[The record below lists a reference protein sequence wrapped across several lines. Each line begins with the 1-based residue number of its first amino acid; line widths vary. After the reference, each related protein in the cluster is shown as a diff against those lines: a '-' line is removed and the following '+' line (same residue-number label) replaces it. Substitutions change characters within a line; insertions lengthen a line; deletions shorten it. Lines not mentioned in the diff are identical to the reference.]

1 MTFFKKSTQLK
12 ILFVTSEEAPFAKV
26 GGLGE
31 VMYSLPRSLR
41 ALGHDVRMLMPRYE
55 TIRSTTWHLKMAYDG
70 LRVPSSFEDSARH
83 LQCNVLCYE
92 ETSDPASPVTTY
104 FLENQEYYELRSN
117 VYGYLDDR
125 IRFGLLSRGALEFL
139 NLTRDWKPEVI
150 VATDWMSGFIP
161 NLLATDYADYAR
173 LADIT
178 SVLSIH
184 NLNSQGMF
192 APYRF
197 IPESERDDGIG
208 SIPDFFNPRFANC
221 NFLRRGIMYAD
232 AINTVSPT
240 YAQEIMT
247 EEFGEGLDGLLR
259 ERRSR
264 VFGILNGIDYTSV
277 NPETDESL
285 AEKFNSHSLDKRHEN
300 KHAIQKQFGLPEES
314 NVFLIGIVSRL
325 VEQKGFELLKPFMAS
340 FLRTTKSQL
349 IVVGTGAESLMDYF
363 QELSKEFPLQVGTH
377 LQYDA
382 SLPHLVYGGADAT
395 LIPSQFEPSG
405 LIQMEAMR
413 FGAIPVARR
422 VGGLADTVIDY
433 QPGERKGTGFLFS
446 DFDSNAFLIALVRA
460 YTTWQHAD
468 AWKKIQ
474 TRALEANF
482 SWDRSA
488 KEYAALFKKA
498 IGFHKRGNGEK
509 QKTPNGLAHDSYE

>member
-1 MTFFKKSTQLK
+1 MNFFQKQEKVR
-12 ILFVTSEEAPFAKV
+12 ILFVTSEESPFAKV
-26 GGLGE
+26 GGLGA
-31 VMYSLPRSLR
+31 VMYALPRALD
-41 ALGHDVRMLMPRYE
+41 ALGYDTRVMMPRYGTVNPSDWRLE
-55 TIRSTTWHLKMAYDG
+55 MAYEG

-83 LQCNVLCYE
+83 IQCNVLRYE
-92 ETSDPASPVTTY
+92 KTPDPASPVTTY

-117 VYGYLDDR
+117 VYGYSDDR
-125 IRFGLLSRGALEFL
+125 TRFGLLSRGTLEFL
-139 NLTRDWKPEVI
+139 NLTREWKPDVI
-150 VATDWMSGFIP
+150 VSTDWMTGFIP
-161 NLLATDYADYAR
+161 NLLATDYAAYAR
-173 LADIT
+173 LADIAT
-178 SVLSIH
+178 VLSIH
-184 NLNSQGMF
+184 NLNSQGMS

-208 SIPDFFNPRFANC
+208 SISDFFDPRFANC
-221 NFLRRGIMYAD
+221 NFLRRGAMYAD

-259 ERRSR
+259 ERRAR
-264 VFGILNGIDYTSV
+264 VFGILNGIDYESV
-277 NPETDESL
+277 NPQTDEFL
-285 AEKFNSHSLDKRHEN
+285 AQKFNSHSLDKRQYN
-300 KHAIQKQFGLPEES
+300 KLALQKQFGLPQEFD
-314 NVFLIGIVSRL
+314 VFLVGIVSRL
-325 VEQKGFELLKPFMAS
+325 VAQKGFELLEPFLAS

-349 IVVGTGAESLMDYF
+349 IVVGTGEEERMDYF
-363 QELSKEFPLQVGTH
+363 QRISKAFPSQVAIH

-413 FGAIPVARR
+413 FGAIPIARR

-433 QPGERKGTGFLFS
+433 EPRGRKGTGFLFS
-446 DFDSNAFLIALVRA
+446 DYESYAFLIALVRA
-460 YTTWQHAD
+460 FTTWQHKD
-468 AWKKIQ
+468 AWRKIQ
-474 TRALEANF
+474 TRAMEANF

-498 IGFHKRGNGEK
+498 IGFHTRGNGEK
-509 QKTPNGLAHDSYE
+509 QNTRARAPA